1 MNDKISGF
9 GLHGNVTDGRYVDYN
24 MYKVVNICQEGSGK
38 HRNGRHRKKRRGGI
52 TDESFLNFRNELA
65 LLFEAIGLRGIEDK
79 VFSTQRRYLERFFM
93 STHFSTL
100 NENIRFV
107 IKSRVDFLQKV
118 KPSKSMRESVSW
130 NAKFL
135 HKIMGD
141 VNLNSIINCSDVQK
155 HLPSDIKEKVDI
167 RLIYSFGKTIGSKI
181 LNYNKVLGNT
191 GSLSYADIQNMDC
204 SCDDSPF
211 KHDRFGHIITGDLEI
226 IGDPQLREICSFG
239 TKFRENPYLNVENI
253 KTQVKKEIDSFV
265 VKLSGKFRISRTAFK
280 KWKGALFRNFSNKLM
295 ACKEGTSYS
304 QPVLT
309 RQECKA
315 ELAKL
320 QDRYVITV
328 VDKAAGNFAF
338 TCKKF
343 YFLKLAEELGLN
355 NENPGNETYSF
366 SPNTENEIVSRIKT
380 DLLQFRIEPNNREEK
395 LALLYQT
402 PKFHKN
408 PPKMRYIAGNVSTVT
423 SKLDRI

>member
-1 MNDKISGF
+1 MISYLRTAHPLGLNDKISGF

-155 HLPSDIKEKVDI
+155 HLPS
-167 RLIYSFGKTIGSKI
+167 
-181 LNYNKVLGNT
+181 
-191 GSLSYADIQNMDC
+191 
-204 SCDDSPF
+204 
-211 KHDRFGHIITGDLEI
+211 EI
-226 IGDPQLREICSFG
+226 ISFI
-239 TKFRENPYLNVENI
+239 RHE
-253 KTQVKKEIDSFV
+253 
-265 VKLSGKFRISRTAFK
+265 
-280 KWKGALFRNFSNKLM
+280 
-295 ACKEGTSYS
+295 
-304 QPVLT
+304 
-309 RQECKA
+309 
-315 ELAKL
+315 
-320 QDRYVITV
+320 
-328 VDKAAGNFAF
+328 
-338 TCKKF
+338 
-343 YFLKLAEELGLN
+343 
-355 NENPGNETYSF
+355 
-366 SPNTENEIVSRIKT
+366 
-380 DLLQFRIEPNNREEK
+380 
-395 LALLYQT
+395 
-402 PKFHKN
+402 
-408 PPKMRYIAGNVSTVT
+408 
-423 SKLDRI
+423 